1 MCARG
6 VTIMGCSGGGYYG
19 GGVSS
24 PPPAVRDVP
33 IMGWQ
38 GRAARVR
45 ARGRAA
51 GGALPR
57 RGVPGIM
64 GCRSE
69 GVRARGVLWDVSRGG
84 GGSVWCILWDVPG
97 GRGYYYGMPGRAVS
111 GKF

>member
-1 MCARG
+1 M
-6 VTIMGCSGGGYYG
+6 
-19 GGVSS
+19 
-24 PPPAVRDVP
+24 RDVP

-84 GGSVWCILWDVPG
+84 GGGACGV
-97 GRGYYYGMPGRAVS
+97 YYGMFPAGGVIIMGCRA
-111 GKF
+111 GQ